1 MGVSIGIVSLK
12 GGVGKTSS
20 TLSLGKA
27 IADLGKK
34 VLLVDANFSA
44 PNLGM
49 HLNLIDPEIT
59 LHDVLARKKSIASAI
74 QKIGNLDILPSS
86 LFPEIKI
93 NPLKLKEILKPVKK
107 KYDFILIDS
116 SPSFNDES
124 LSTMLASDELF
135 IVSTP
140 DHPTL
145 STTIK
150 AIKTAKKRGVDV
162 SGIIL
167 NKVHGKDFEISPLD
181 VEKTAGVPIMAVIPH
196 DTDFLKAVYNFQSF
210 MEHSPNSVAGK
221 EYRRLAEI
229 LTGEKSSK
237 FISFVDLF
245 RSFPKLQDVN
255 REIYYESV
263 FG

>member
-1 MGVSIGIVSLK
+1 MGRCIGIISLK

-27 IADLGKK
+27 IANLGKK

-49 HLNLIDPEIT
+49 HLNLIDPDIT
-59 LHDVLARKKSIASAI
+59 LHDVLGRKSNILSAIKSI
-74 QKIGNLDILPSS
+74 GNIDVLPSS
-86 LFPEIKI
+86 IFPERRI
-93 NPLKLKEILKPVKK
+93 NPLKLKEMLKPIKK

-116 SPSFNDES
+116 PPSLDDES
-124 LSTMLASDELF
+124 LSAVLASDELF
-135 IVSTP
+135 VVSTS

-145 STTIK
+145 GMTLKSIK
-150 AIKTAKKRGVDV
+150 SARRHGANI

-167 NKVHGKDFEISPLD
+167 NKVYGKDFEISPLD
-181 VEKTAGVPIMAVIPH
+181 IEKTVGVPVMAVIPH
-196 DTDFLKAVYNFQSF
+196 DSDVLRAVRNFRSF
-210 MEHSPNSVAGK
+210 TEHSPHSAGSK
-221 EYRRLAEI
+221 EYMRLAEI
-229 LTGEKSSK
+229 LTGEKRKS

>member
-1 MGVSIGIVSLK
+1 MGRSIGMVSLK

-27 IADLGKK
+27 IADLGKT

-59 LHDVLARKKSIASAI
+59 LHHVLGRKNNVSEAI
-74 QKIGNLDILPSS
+74 QTVGNLDILPSS
-86 LFPEIKI
+86 LFSEINI
-93 NPLKLKEILKPVKK
+93 NPLKLKEVIRPIKK
-107 KYDFILIDS
+107 RYDFILIDS
-116 SPSFNDES
+116 SPSLHEES
-124 LSTMLASDELF
+124 LSAIFASDELF
-135 IVSTP
+135 VVSTP

-150 AIKTAKKRGVDV
+150 SIVNARKHGANI

-167 NKVHGKDFEISPLD
+167 NKVYGKNFEISPLD
-181 VEKTAGVPIMAVIPH
+181 IEKTAGIPVMATIPY
-196 DTDFLKAVYNFQSF
+196 DTNFLKAAYNFRSF
-210 MEHSPNSVAGK
+210 LEHSPNSIGGR
-221 EYRRLAEI
+221 EYRRLAET
-229 LTGEKSSK
+229 LTGEKSK
-237 FISFVDLF
+237 RFVSFVDLF

>member
-1 MGVSIGIVSLK
+1 MGTSIGMVSLK

-49 HLNLIDPEIT
+49 HLNLIDPEVT
-59 LHDVLARKKSIASAI
+59 LHHVMGRRDNIMNAIKKV
-74 QKIGNLDILPSS
+74 GNLDVLPSS
-86 LFPEIKI
+86 LFPEINI
-93 NPLKLKEILKPVKK
+93 NPLKLKEILKPIKK
-107 KYDFILIDS
+107 QYDFILIDS

-124 LSTMLASDELF
+124 LSTMLASDEIF

-150 AIKTAKKRGVDV
+150 TIRTAKKRGINI

-181 VEKTAGVPIMAVIPH
+181 VEKTAEIPIMAVIPH
-196 DTDFLKAVYNFQSF
+196 DVDFLKAVYNFHPF
-210 MEHSPNSVAGK
+210 IEYSPNSMAGK
-221 EYRRLAEI
+221 EYRRLAEV
-229 LTGEKSSK
+229 LTGEKSK
-237 FISFVDLF
+237 RFISFVDLF

-263 FG
+263 FS

>member
-1 MGVSIGIVSLK
+1 MSRIIGIISLK

-59 LHDVLARKKSIASAI
+59 LHHVLGKKKRVSDAI
-74 QKIGNLDILPSS
+74 QQVGNLDILPSS
-86 LFPEIKI
+86 VFPKIKI
-93 NPLKLKEILKPVKK
+93 NPLKLKELLKSIKK

-116 SPSFNDES
+116 SPAFNEEMY
-124 LSTMLASDELF
+124 STIFASDELF
-135 IVSTP
+135 VVSTP

-150 AIKTAKKRGVDV
+150 AIKTARKHGTNV

-167 NKVHGKDFEISPLD
+167 NKVYGKDFEISPLD
-181 VEKTAGVPIMAVIPH
+181 IEKTTGIPVMAVIPY
-196 DTDFLKAVYNFQSF
+196 DTNFLRAVHNFQSF
-210 MEHSPNSVAGK
+210 LDHSPNSLGGK
-221 EYRRLAEI
+221 EYRKLAEV
-229 LTGEKSSK
+229 LTGEKNKK
-237 FISFVDLF
+237 FVSFVDLF
-245 RSFPKLQDVN
+245 RSFPRLQDVN

-263 FG
+263 FN